1 MDPLLDTLLVISS
14 SGPLEEQLR
23 LLVQR
28 RWKASWQTRSIAIA
42 PIADAIADAVAA
54 SHIIATT
61 IEGVVQGAQ
70 AVGEGGRHV
79 VGEGEAAGEGVP
91 EGEGGGRG
99 ARRRGGRS

>member
-28 RWKASWQTRSIAIA
+28 RRKASWQTRSIAIA
-42 PIADAIADAVAA
+42 DAVA
-54 SHIIATT
+54 SSYTIATT
-61 IEGVVQGAQ
+61 IEGVVQGPQ

-79 VGEGEAAGEGVP
+79 VGKGEAAGEGVA

-99 ARRRGGRS
+99 PRRGGWS

>member
-1 MDPLLDTLLVISS
+1 MDPLLDTPWLVIPS

-28 RWKASWQTRSIAIA
+28 RRKASWQTRSIAIA
-42 PIADAIADAVAA
+42 DAIADAIA
-54 SHIIATT
+54 SSYTIATT
-61 IEGVVQGAQ
+61 IEGVVQGPQ

-79 VGEGEAAGEGVP
+79 VGKGEAAGEGVA

-99 ARRRGGRS
+99 PRRGGWP